1 MGAKEHDFAKNVW
14 DTLSSTDI
22 NKFVFY
28 KNGALPYL
36 PWAAAWQILMS
47 HFPLSNYEF
56 GKIHYY
62 SNRTCEVSVTV
73 TCKNGTETLTRN
85 MTQPVYDE
93 RYNSIIN
100 PTSAQINIAKMRCLA
115 KCIAMFGLGINLYAS
130 TESGNLKHEEA
141 LTGEYQKF
149 IDELSLLRTEDEVIA
164 WYKNIR
170 NIPNISKESIKNA
183 ITARNAKLAQ
193 LNNGFDNATTH

>member
-1 MGAKEHDFAKNVW
+1 MSAKERDFAKTVW
-14 DTLSSTDI
+14 DTLSHADI
-22 NKFVFY
+22 QNFIFY
-28 KNGALPYL
+28 KNGILPYL
-36 PWAAAWQILMS
+36 PWAVAWQILMH

-56 GKIHYY
+56 NKIHYY

-73 TCKNGTETLTRN
+73 TCKNGTETLTRS
-85 MTQPVYDE
+85 MTQPVYDDH
-93 RYNSIIN
+93 YNSIIN

-115 KCIAMFGLGINLYAS
+115 KCIAMFGLGISLYAS

-193 LNNGFDNATTH
+193 LNNGFDNAAAH

>member
-1 MGAKEHDFAKNVW
+1 MSAKERDFAKTVW
-14 DTLSSTDI
+14 DTLSRADI
-22 NKFVFY
+22 QKFIFY
-28 KNGALPYL
+28 KNGILPYL
-36 PWAAAWQILMS
+36 PWAVAWQILMH

-73 TCKNGTETLTRN
+73 TCKNGTETLTRS
-85 MTQPVYDE
+85 MTQPVYDDH
-93 RYNSIIN
+93 YNSIIN

-115 KCIAMFGLGINLYAS
+115 KCIAMFGLGISLYAS

-141 LTGEYQKF
+141 LAGEYQKF
-149 IDELSLLRTEDEVIA
+149 TDELSMLSTEEEVIA

-193 LNNGFDNATTH
+193 LNNGFDNAAAH